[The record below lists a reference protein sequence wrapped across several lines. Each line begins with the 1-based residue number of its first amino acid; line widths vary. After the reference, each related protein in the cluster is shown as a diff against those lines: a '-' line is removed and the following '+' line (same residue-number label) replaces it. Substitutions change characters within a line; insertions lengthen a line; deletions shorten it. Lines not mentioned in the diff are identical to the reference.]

1 MQTTDFIWFDGKMV
15 PWADAQV
22 HVLTHALHYGS
33 AVFEGI
39 RAYACADGTSAVFRL
54 KEHSQRL
61 LNSAKI
67 LRLNIPYTVDEIS
80 QGILDTLKA
89 NKMKEGYIR
98 PLSFVGDGE
107 MGVYPGNNKVHTIIA
122 VWPWGAYLGPEALE
136 MGIRAKTSSFA
147 RMHVNTLMSKAKA
160 AGNYVN
166 SILAKIEAK
175 EDGYDEAVML
185 DTNGFVSEATG
196 ENIFIVRD
204 GIIKTTPWTSILGGI
219 TRMSCIELLR
229 SWGPR
234 PGLHRGRTAVHPRRA
249 VHRRRSLLHRYRRR
263 DHAHPRSGQP
273 HHRRRPCRS
282 CDQAPAEG
290 ILRRGQGPERQVR
303 RLAEPLHVLALS
315 SGAPVT
321 FRGTGAPCRFFS

>member
-122 VWPWGAYLGPEALE
+122 VSVFGRYIDKSNLE
-136 MGIRAKTSSFA
+136 RNSCYVLSC
-147 RMHVNTLMSKAKA
+147 
-160 AGNYVN
+160 GN
-166 SILAKIEAK
+166 
-175 EDGYDEAVML
+175 
-185 DTNGFVSEATG
+185 
-196 ENIFIVRD
+196 
-204 GIIKTTPWTSILGGI
+204 
-219 TRMSCIELLR
+219 
-229 SWGPR
+229 
-234 PGLHRGRTAVHPRRA
+234 
-249 VHRRRSLLHRYRRR
+249 
-263 DHAHPRSGQP
+263 
-273 HHRRRPCRS
+273 
-282 CDQAPAEG
+282 
-290 ILRRGQGPERQVR
+290 
-303 RLAEPLHVLALS
+303 
-315 SGAPVT
+315 
-321 FRGTGAPCRFFS
+321 FRCRFCVI